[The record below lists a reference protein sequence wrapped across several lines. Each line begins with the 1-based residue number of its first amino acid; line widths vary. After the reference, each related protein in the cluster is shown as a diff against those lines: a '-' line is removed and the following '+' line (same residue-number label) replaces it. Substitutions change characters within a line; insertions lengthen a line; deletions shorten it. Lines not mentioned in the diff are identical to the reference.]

1 MRRYTVPVRAEKQD
15 LTAMAAKGLVRIT
28 MVPIPMVHSHWL
40 PSSLLGES
48 TELIGQEGSEK
59 KKKKSQLPRA
69 WLLGYHAQAKQWL
82 RH

>member
-1 MRRYTVPVRAEKQD
+1 MPVRAEKQD

-48 TELIGQEGSEK
+48 TELIGQQGSE
-59 KKKKSQLPRA
+59 KKKKSQLPGA
-69 WLLGYHAQAKQWL
+69 WLLGYHAHAKQWI